1 VPKYDL
7 AVVGAG
13 LGGLA
18 AAALAARQGKKTIV
32 LEPGDSIGGALGV
45 SEMSGFVFYPGP
57 ALSFGF
63 ERGATLQKL
72 SESLGISLHASVP
85 SPCYQVALPDRRISI
100 FAEQGETLEELR
112 REFPSEIDGIARF
125 YRDLRTK
132 AVKITK
138 SRFSAYLSRW
148 KTAGGFIRKYRFS
161 GAFMTFLDVQ
171 SYYFFHQRVTDIS
184 LVSLITLCDTAPFM
198 VHGGFKKIGE
208 QMVDVLLK
216 NRGEIRYNAP
226 LSDIDF
232 RKGRAAGFSTP
243 QGLLEAETVLLK
255 TENTEEQRRTQ
266 TLFIGIRDEV
276 VPIGMLQNVLCVADY
291 SHAERFFAL
300 SLSDKDDEAAAPRG
314 MRALTA
320 SFSSRSPQHTKE
332 ELLQQVSNVIP
343 FLNDFMVLGEEYK
356 PASRAYILPEGISF
370 KTIRT
375 PDSKALLSR
384 SSMRGVYMLYEGS
397 GTPAQEIAAAQTV
410 VERLK

>member
-72 SESLGISLHASVP
+72 SESLGISLHASAP

-100 FAEQGETLEELR
+100 YAEQGETLEELR

-125 YRDLRTK
+125 YRDLRTE

-138 SRFSAYLSRW
+138 NRFSAYLSRW
-148 KTAGGFIRKYRFS
+148 KTSGGFIRKYRFS
-161 GAFMTFLDVQ
+161 GAFMAFLDVQ
-171 SYYFFHQRVTDIS
+171 SYYFFHQRITDIS

-198 VHGGFKKIGE
+198 VHGGFRKIGE

-226 LSDIDF
+226 LSNIDF
-232 RKGRAAGFSTP
+232 RKGHAAGFSTP
-243 QGLLEAETVLLK
+243 QGLLEAETVLLN
-255 TENTEEQRRTQ
+255 TENTEEQRRNQ
-266 TLFIGIRDEV
+266 ILFIGIRDEV

-300 SLSDKDDEAAAPRG
+300 SLSEKDDEAAAPRG

-332 ELLQQVSNVIP
+332 ELLQQVSNLIP

-397 GTPAQEIAAAQTV
+397 GTPAQEIAAAQTL